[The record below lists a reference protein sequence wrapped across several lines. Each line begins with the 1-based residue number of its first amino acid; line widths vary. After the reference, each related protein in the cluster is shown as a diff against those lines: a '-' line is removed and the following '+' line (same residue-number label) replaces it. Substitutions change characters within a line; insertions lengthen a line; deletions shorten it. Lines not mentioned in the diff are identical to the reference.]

1 MSFLFKQVPER
12 ICSQTLCVTEI
23 LFWKLIQT
31 GTQGVGAPPTQPFV
45 APPDRFPPLA
55 HTRVSSP
62 RIPRNLNN
70 QRLNRLAQKKQAN
83 KLIWNPELCHVL
95 PVKCQDISM
104 FCVFQTNKSINTKQR
119 YTLYICCVTEPH
131 VCRVLNG
138 VLGIWILFDRELVLK
153 NCLFH
158 LSVPEK

>member
-95 PVKCQDISM
+95 PVKCQNISM
-104 FCVFQTNKSINTKQR
+104 FFVFQTNKSINTKQR
-119 YTLYICCVTEPH
+119 YTLYICCVPEPH